1 MAITTTTG
9 YRVGKQ
15 PLAQSFFVD
24 EPRGIYCTKID
35 LFFQKAD
42 ENAPVQIQIRPM
54 VNGFPS
60 STRIIPGSIK
70 SLPGSTFTSGAS
82 VSADATTATSFE
94 FSEPVYLQGNTDY
107 ALVVI
112 ADSKD
117 YEIFIAEINQFV
129 VGSTEKRVNSQP
141 TLGSLFYSQNGSTF
155 TPAQNQ
161 DLTFKLYKAKFKHR
175 NAIVSLHNAKVPKQ
189 LLRNNPIVTIKNS
202 AVVKVVHPNHGMQV
216 GQPVTLS
223 GVDSNGVGGI
233 FASTLNK
240 KYNLTAVDHTGYQFN
255 ADSSADSDA
264 IGGGSLVQSTKN
276 IQYNTIYP
284 NFATI
289 IPQSQQIDAAI
300 KTTTGKS
307 YAGSETAFQKSSDFL
322 TVKLNQNNTDNV
334 LRLVAHDSA
343 ETSELGAGVKSLDME
358 LELLNAD
365 SNAAPMIDL
374 QRSSVALIS
383 NVIDKQSSV
392 VASGFNVPLTDTFVD
407 ETSATAGSSAAKHL
421 TRVISLEEEA
431 VGLKVLLSANRPET
445 TDFQVYFR
453 TATADQN
460 IRDVDFTLA
469 PQETTVQ
476 SNDNESV
483 FSEYSYL
490 IGGTGGDLTAF
501 IKFQLKIVMRSTNQA
516 QVPKISD
523 LRVIALST

>member
-35 LFFQKAD
+35 LFFKAAD
-42 ENAPVQIQIRPM
+42 ETSPVQVQIRPM

-70 SLPGSTFTSGAS
+70 SVPGSFFTGGSN
-82 VSADATTATSFE
+82 VSTDATVATPFE
-94 FSEPVYLQGNTDY
+94 FAEPVYLQGNTDY

-117 YEIFIAEINQFV
+117 YEIYIAEVNEFV

-141 TLGSLFYSQNGSTF
+141 TLGSIFYSQNGATF

-161 DLTFKLYKAKFKHR
+161 DLTFKLYKAKFKYR
-175 NAIVSLHNAKVPKQ
+175 NAIVSLHNAKVPNQ

-202 AVVKVVHPNHGMQV
+202 AVVKVIHPNHGMQV

-223 GVDSNGVGGI
+223 GVDANGVGGI

-284 NFATI
+284 NFATLV
-289 IPQSQQIDAAI
+289 PQSQQIDASI
-300 KTTTGKS
+300 RTTTGKS
-307 YAGSETAFQKSSDFL
+307 YAGSETSFQKSPDFL
-322 TVKLNQNNTDNV
+322 TVKLNENNTDNV

-343 ETSELGAGVKSLDME
+343 ETSELGSGVKSLDMQ

-374 QRSSVALIS
+374 LRSSVALIS
-383 NVIDKQSSV
+383 NIIDKQSSSP
-392 VASGFNVPLTDTFVD
+392 ATGFNVPLTDTFVD

-421 TRVISLEEEA
+421 TRVIRLEEEA

-469 PQETTVQ
+469 SQENTVQ
-476 SNDNESV
+476 SNDNQSV
-483 FSEYSYL
+483 FSEYTYL

-501 IKFQLKIVMRSTNQA
+501 VKFQLKIVMRSSNQA
-516 QVPKISD
+516 LVPLISD